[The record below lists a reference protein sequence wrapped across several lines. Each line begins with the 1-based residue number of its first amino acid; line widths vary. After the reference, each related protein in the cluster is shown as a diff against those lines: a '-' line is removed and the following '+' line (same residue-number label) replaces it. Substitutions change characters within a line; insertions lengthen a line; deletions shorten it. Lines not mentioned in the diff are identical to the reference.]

1 MSEAPAPRSAAER
14 AALDSRAMAR
24 WLQPTSQSRIE
35 RIPTDS
41 IDDRGLLTDAGDG
54 DAAVALRL
62 SIAHRG
68 IIEPLLL
75 RPTTDSRF
83 QVVVG
88 ARRLAAARELKLAT
102 VPAIVRELADAE
114 TVLLAVWAVLPRLDT
129 TALAAVADQ
138 LTTGGIPPGE
148 VALLLATRG
157 RRLPSP
163 PPVPPLLRSAAP
175 LRFASAPSPVA
186 RLLEAIG
193 ERRSAALAA
202 VTAVDPAPDSH

>member
-1 MSEAPAPRSAAER
+1 MSEAPAPRSPAER

-41 IDDRGLLTDAGDG
+41 VDDRRLLTDIGDD

-68 IIEPLLL
+68 IVEPLVL
-75 RPTTDSRF
+75 RPGAEARF
-83 QVVVG
+83 EVVTG

-102 VPAIVRELADAE
+102 VPAIVRELDDAE
-114 TVLLAVWAVLPRLDT
+114 AALLAVWAVLPRLDGA
-129 TALAAVADQ
+129 ALAGIADQ
-138 LTTGGIPPGE
+138 LTSGGIPAGE

-157 RRLPSP
+157 RRTTP
-163 PPVPPLLRSAAP
+163 PAMQSVVLRSAAP
-175 LRFASAPSPVA
+175 LRFASPPSPVT
-186 RLLEAIG
+186 RLLEALG
-193 ERRSAALAA
+193 ERQTAALAA
-202 VTAVDPAPDSH
+202 CP